1 MGPHNWCN
9 VVRNVIVGVRLS
21 SEVTTGHRLLISD
34 GYWQGWVYV
43 YISCRSCTLH
53 SRKPLN
59 GSQTDSLAT
68 VRIPRTY
75 APAKRS
81 SPCICWSPDACRS
94 YIHMH
99 HSFLISLEVFIWLST
114 CVGAQIALWVLL
126 LLGACATTMVDPG
139 MGMAC
144 SGACVHALLFSLS
157 RSLSRVPS
165 LSCAFCLSLSL
176 LYVLSLSLSLSLMC
190 SLSRSCALYHTRVR
204 SLLLVHSLFL
214 SCTLSRP
221 SLSICKCWHT
231 RHVLRRACSPTCS
244 NFIAITHWWIMI
256 RYSVF
261 SIWGCWHSKDM
272 LYNRLFCLLR
282 WDSAGGHQHN
292 DVCGYVPIRQK
303 VWARLVGFWN
313 CDACSRYDT
322 LVHTCKS
329 AHIHTCT
336 RTHAGT
342 HSHTQAQARTA
353 RTHTNI
359 QYNPT
364 LPSQTPPPFRH
375 LSGRC
380 RAICGSE
387 R

>member
-1 MGPHNWCN
+1 
-9 VVRNVIVGVRLS
+9 
-21 SEVTTGHRLLISD
+21 
-34 GYWQGWVYV
+34 
-43 YISCRSCTLH
+43 
-53 SRKPLN
+53 
-59 GSQTDSLAT
+59 
-68 VRIPRTY
+68 
-75 APAKRS
+75 
-81 SPCICWSPDACRS
+81 
-94 YIHMH
+94 
-99 HSFLISLEVFIWLST
+99 
-114 CVGAQIALWVLL
+114 
-126 LLGACATTMVDPG
+126 
-139 MGMAC
+139 
-144 SGACVHALLFSLS
+144 
-157 RSLSRVPS
+157 
-165 LSCAFCLSLSL
+165 
-176 LYVLSLSLSLSLMC
+176 
-190 SLSRSCALYHTRVR
+190 
-204 SLLLVHSLFL
+204 
-214 SCTLSRP
+214 
-221 SLSICKCWHT
+221 
-231 RHVLRRACSPTCS
+231 
-244 NFIAITHWWIMI
+244 
-256 RYSVF
+256 
-261 SIWGCWHSKDM
+261 M

-329 AHIHTCT
+329 ARIHTCT

-387 R
+387 RKRVSQDGNIAKGISTNDVSRVLILEDIVFLLTAASVRF